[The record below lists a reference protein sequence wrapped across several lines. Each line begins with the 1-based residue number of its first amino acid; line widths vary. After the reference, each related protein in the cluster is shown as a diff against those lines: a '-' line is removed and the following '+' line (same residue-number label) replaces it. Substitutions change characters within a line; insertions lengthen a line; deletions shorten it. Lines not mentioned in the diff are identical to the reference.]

1 VEQETREIEPHEE
14 ILEIVN
20 LGEEGAEKHVKIGT
34 SLTKEMQEWLYLLL
48 REFKDVF
55 AWSYQDMLG
64 LNPDIV
70 QHKLPLKLKYSLI
83 KQKLRRMKPKMAM
96 KIKEVEK
103 QFNAGFLTVAKY
115 PQWVENVVSV
125 SKKDEKV

>member
-1 VEQETREIEPHEE
+1 MEQETREIEPHEE

-20 LGEEGAEKHVKIGT
+20 LGEEVAEKHVKIGT

>member
-20 LGEEGAEKHVKIGT
+20 LGEEVAEKHVKIGT